1 MIIYNDKNLSDF
13 GVAVIGRGT
22 FNAPA
27 RDIEK
32 VHVPGR
38 SGDMLFD
45 DGSMQN
51 IVVTYPDCCIVEN
64 FPRNVR
70 ALRNFLYTDP
80 GYHKLEDSYNPET
93 YRLGAF
99 LGPFDAEGHT
109 GRGNRSGVFSLSFD
123 CKPYRYLR
131 SGDNLIALPLR
142 RTSGSNY
149 IYTVSLGAVPFFT
162 IYGSLSG
169 ATITI
174 TEYDSNG
181 SSLCSNS
188 YSVGNVT
195 FYKYDIQNDTAKTAE
210 ISVATASSGLS
221 SLSYGGNEFV
231 FRNSG
236 AFRTYATSIENKGTF
251 ESAPIWKITA
261 GALAG
266 LTIRGFSL
274 ASNEM
279 VAQMTLTPLY
289 ADRTYYIDSETME
302 IWADGGGDAAP
313 YNRFDGTAPR
323 IPVGGLGLV
332 VSGINEDTRIEVV
345 PRWIEV

>member
-123 CKPYRYLR
+123 CKPYRQH
-131 SGDNLIALPLR
+131 DCIA
-142 RTSGSNY
+142 
-149 IYTVSLGAVPFFT
+149 V
-162 IYGSLSG
+162 
-169 ATITI
+169 
-174 TEYDSNG
+174 
-181 SSLCSNS
+181 
-188 YSVGNVT
+188 
-195 FYKYDIQNDTAKTAE
+195 K
-210 ISVATASSGLS
+210 
-221 SLSYGGNEFV
+221 
-231 FRNSG
+231 
-236 AFRTYATSIENKGTF
+236 
-251 ESAPIWKITA
+251 
-261 GALAG
+261 
-266 LTIRGFSL
+266 
-274 ASNEM
+274 
-279 VAQMTLTPLY
+279 
-289 ADRTYYIDSETME
+289 ADVRQ
-302 IWADGGGDAAP
+302 
-313 YNRFDGTAPR
+313 
-323 IPVGGLGLV
+323 
-332 VSGINEDTRIEVV
+332 
-345 PRWIEV
+345 